1 MAKLLKSSITTFALC
16 CIALS
21 GHAYAECVIPAAP
34 IVPDGNVASE
44 DELVAASKAMK
55 TFQTSLMEHR
65 DCLAEEEGTLDKEA
79 ESFADLKKTL
89 SDKYNASVDAEEK
102 LAEEFNAAVRSFKA
116 RQK

>member
-1 MAKLLKSSITTFALC
+1 MANIFKSSVITLALC

-21 GHAYAECVIPAAP
+21 EHAYAECIIPAAP

-55 TFQTSLMEHR
+55 TFQTSLVAHR
-65 DCLAEEEGTLDKEA
+65 NCLAEEEGTFDVEA
-79 ESFADLKKTL
+79 ENFAELKKAL